1 MTKHPSAGHPI
12 ADPSEAPLMTAA
24 PAKMGS
30 AKTDEPDPV
39 LPDPASKSLDDIE
52 THIKK
57 AKAAEAKALDLM
69 GKKVKALGD
78 VHGNNPAVRKAA
90 KDVADLHTAL
100 AIHSGK
106 VQEAHNTLI
115 TATDELNK
123 ALTP

>member
-1 MTKHPSAGHPI
+1 MTKHLSAGHPLP
-12 ADPSEAPLMTAA
+12 DPTETPTMTAA

-30 AKTDEPDPV
+30 AKADEPDPV

-52 THIKK
+52 AKIKG
-57 AKAAEAKALDLM
+57 AKATEAKALDLM

-78 VHGNNPAVRKAA
+78 VHGNSPAVRKAA
-90 KDVADLHTAL
+90 KEVADLHTAL

-106 VQEAHNTLI
+106 VQEAHATLV